1 MATLLQVRDI
11 LRERGKYNPDL
22 ATQLLLVVIIM
33 AIFLLHTYDYTYY
46 FVCHSLANLV
56 SGSCRVRVQDQGGSG
71 VYLDLL

>member
-33 AIFLLHTYDYTYY
+33 AIFYY
-46 FVCHSLANLV
+46 ILMITLIILFATH
-56 SGSCRVRVQDQGGSG
+56 
-71 VYLDLL
+71 